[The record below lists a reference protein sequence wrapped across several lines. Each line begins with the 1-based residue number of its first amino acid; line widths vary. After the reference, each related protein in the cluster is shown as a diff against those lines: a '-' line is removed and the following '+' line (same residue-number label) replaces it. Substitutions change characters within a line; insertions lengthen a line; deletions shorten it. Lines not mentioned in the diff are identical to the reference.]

1 MDNSQINT
9 AGNTEEPETFSIQEE
24 NNAIPQ
30 LRYQDQTSIAKSTSK
45 RSCAVLSPPDLAS
58 ISESNA
64 NINEIIESSIEKV
77 FEKQIPRIIEKL
89 ETTLSA
95 FFKSLIGQGL
105 QDVKETVLKEAK
117 QTI

>member
-1 MDNSQINT
+1 MDNSQMNT

-30 LRYQDQTSIAKSTSK
+30 LRYQDQTPIAKSTSK

-89 ETTLSA
+89 ETT
-95 FFKSLIGQGL
+95 
-105 QDVKETVLKEAK
+105 
-117 QTI
+117 